1 MGMIFVLIMSLG
13 QGRTARVT
21 ASSVNHAKMLCLT
34 VPLMEKNPV
43 QVFTSRGPERIA
55 NCSVTTVE
63 AIPAQL
69 HIELLRRSLL
79 HLEQLL

>member
-1 MGMIFVLIMSLG
+1 MTPCPAFNEKII
-13 QGRTARVT
+13 
-21 ASSVNHAKMLCLT
+21 SVYYQINFFQHAKMLCLT

-63 AIPAQL
+63 VWSI
-69 HIELLRRSLL
+69 
-79 HLEQLL
+79 